1 MLKEFVS
8 IAIQLLLITAGYFVM
23 DGLAGL
29 RKHAII
35 FITKITEGLNEL
47 WGRYLLLYWLL

>member
-29 RKHAII
+29 SEHVSILY
-35 FITKITEGLNEL
+35 KITEGLNEL
-47 WGRYLLLYWLL
+47 WGRYLLLYWL